1 MNKKNLDY
9 YLQKFL
15 DIELKKNVN
24 VSENT
29 IISYKYAFIS
39 LLEYIIENNKTKIKD
54 IKIETI
60 NRKVIIDYLEYLEV
74 VKKNSIS
81 TRNQRLAA
89 IKSFYNYL
97 ALEEIEYLPLCN
109 EILSIKTK
117 KNNQKTVK
125 YLSKEGI
132 KEILSLP
139 NTSTKHGIRDLAIL
153 TLLYDS
159 GARVQELITLKICDI
174 NFNNK
179 TLDLYGKGRKNRTI
193 PLLKQTIKILEKYI
207 KVYNINFNSNS
218 LLFFNSKKESLTR
231 MGITYIINKYVKIAK
246 KKSPIEFQIK
256 VTPHVFRHSKAMH
269 LLESGVN
276 LIYIRDFL
284 GHESVTTTEI
294 YAKANPEIKREAIQ
308 KNSKELS
315 KTIHFSDK
323 DKKDLLSWL
332 KSSLKEN

>member
-1 MNKKNLDY
+1 MNKMNLDY

-15 DIELKKNVN
+15 NVELRKNIN

-39 LLEYIIENNKTKIKD
+39 LLEFIIKNYKKNIKD
-54 IKIETI
+54 INLETI
-60 NRKVIIDYLEYLEV
+60 NKEVIINYLEYLES

-109 EILSIKTK
+109 EILSIKMK
-117 KNNQKTVK
+117 KNNQETVK

-132 KEILSLP
+132 REILSLP
-139 NTSTKHGIRDLAIL
+139 NASTKYGIRDLAIL

-159 GARVQELITLKICDI
+159 GARVQELITLNVCDI

-179 TLDLYGKGRKNRTI
+179 TLNLYGKGRKKRTI
-193 PLLKQTIKILEKYI
+193 PLLKQTIKILKKYI
-207 KVYNINFNSNS
+207 EVYNINSNNS
-218 LLFFNSKKESLTR
+218 LLFFNNRKEPLTR
-231 MGITYIINKYVKIAK
+231 MGITYIINKYVKTAK
-246 KKSPIEFQIK
+246 KKNPIEFQIK

-276 LIYIRDFL
+276 LVYIRDLL
-284 GHESVTTTEI
+284 GHKSVITTEI
-294 YAKANPEIKREAIQ
+294 YAKANPETKRSTIE
-308 KNSKELS
+308 KNSEELS
-315 KTIHFSDK
+315 KTVHFSNK
-323 DKKDLLSWL
+323 EKKDLLSWL

>member
-15 DIELKKNVN
+15 DIELRKNMN

-39 LLEYIIENNKTKIKD
+39 LLEFIIKNYNKNIKD

-60 NRKVIIDYLEYLEV
+60 NRDVVVDYLKYLEL

-109 EILSIKTK
+109 EILSIKMK
-117 KNNQKTVK
+117 KNNQETVK

-159 GARVQELITLKICDI
+159 GARVQELITLNVCDI
-174 NFNNK
+174 NFDNK
-179 TLDLYGKGRKNRTI
+179 TLNLYGKGRKSRTI

-207 KVYNINFNSNS
+207 KIYNINSNNS
-218 LLFFNSKKESLTR
+218 LLFFNNRKEPLTR

-246 KKSPIEFQIK
+246 KKNSIEFQIK
-256 VTPHVFRHSKAMH
+256 VTPHIFRHSKAMH

-276 LIYIRDFL
+276 LVYIRDFL
-284 GHESVTTTEI
+284 GHKSVITTEI
-294 YAKANPEIKREAIQ
+294 YAKANPETKRNAIE
-308 KNSKELS
+308 KNSEELS
-315 KTIHFSDK
+315 KMVHFSDK
-323 DKKDLLSWL
+323 EKKDLLSWL

>member
-1 MNKKNLDY
+1 M
-9 YLQKFL
+9 
-15 DIELKKNVN
+15 
-24 VSENT
+24 
-29 IISYKYAFIS
+29 
-39 LLEYIIENNKTKIKD
+39 
-54 IKIETI
+54 
-60 NRKVIIDYLEYLEV
+60 
-74 VKKNSIS
+74 
-81 TRNQRLAA
+81 
-89 IKSFYNYL
+89 
-97 ALEEIEYLPLCN
+97 
-109 EILSIKTK
+109 
-117 KNNQKTVK
+117 
-125 YLSKEGI
+125 
-132 KEILSLP
+132 P

-193 PLLKQTIKILEKYI
+193 PFIKTNNKNLEKYI

-294 YAKANPEIKREAIQ
+294 YAKA
-308 KNSKELS
+308 
-315 KTIHFSDK
+315 
-323 DKKDLLSWL
+323 
-332 KSSLKEN
+332 KS